1 MTRSVRISVV
11 TIMLVLL
18 GCATM
23 LATISGAIG
32 AVDWAAR
39 TFGSLAVYIA
49 GAFLAGVVVTHAVHR
64 GMAAGAAER
73 RPPLSAAGE
82 QHREA

>member
-1 MTRSVRISVV
+1 MTLSVRITAV
-11 TIMLVLL
+11 TIVLLVL
-18 GCATM
+18 GCATV

-32 AVDWAAR
+32 ALDWAAR

-49 GAFLAGVVVTHAVHR
+49 GAFLAGAVVTHAVHQ
-64 GMAAGAAER
+64 GMAARAAEPR
-73 RPPLSAAGE
+73 RPLGIGE